1 MYNKGGMIMTPI
13 NRKLLKDNAKVALK
27 HNFWIAVIVV
37 LVGSFLGSNW
47 TGLMSNS
54 SSGSSSGYSSGSEVT
69 STQETLLRLQNVINF
84 VTDAEFNYNYDDSQ
98 SDEKNIEDFYAEF
111 LSYFNMTH
119 EEFMGIIAGS
129 IVVIM
134 IIITILSIITMCI
147 QFVIGSFVSA
157 PVGVGVRKFFMNNRK
172 AAGKFMDMFD
182 AFGKGKYMN
191 TVKAMF
197 SSNIR
202 IFGWSL
208 LFYFPGLVKFYQ
220 YYFMAYIMAENPNIT
235 PQRAREISSKMSYGH
250 KWQIFVLEL
259 SFLGWIFACVGLIV
273 LLSVCTCGIL
283 LLPSMLLV
291 YPLSAYQQATFAEL
305 YAERREYA
313 LVTGMVSEQELCGF

>member
-1 MYNKGGMIMTPI
+1 MAPI

-27 HNFWIAVIVV
+27 HNFWIAVLVV

-47 TGLMSNS
+47 TGLMGNS
-54 SSGSSSGYSSGSEVT
+54 SSGSYSSGYSSSSEVT
-69 STQETLLRLQNVINF
+69 STQGVLLRLQNVINF
-84 VTDAEFNYNYDDSQ
+84 VTDSDFNYDYDDSQ
-98 SDEKNIEDFYAEF
+98 SDENNIEDFYAAF
-111 LSYFNMTH
+111 LNYFNMSH
-119 EEFMGIIAGS
+119 DEFMGIIAGS
-129 IVVIM
+129 LVVIM
-134 IIITILSIITMCI
+134 IIITIISIISMCI

-172 AAGKFMDMFD
+172 ASGKFMDMFD

-197 SSNIR
+197 SANIR

-235 PQRAREISSKMSYGH
+235 PQRAREISSKMSHGH

-259 SFLGWIFACVGLIV
+259 SFLGWIFVCVGLIV

-283 LLPSMLLV
+283 LLPSMLLI

-305 YAERREYA
+305 YAERREYS
-313 LVTGMVSEQELCGF
+313 LMTGMVSEQELCGF